1 MATTLW
7 GLLKIFGWEPI
18 LLAVL
23 AFGILFISLVVF
35 LVYAAARYKMP
46 IETKFTPFF
55 NLRVGGAASPTS
67 SSKDPSVRAPIDRE
81 VPPFATELREL
92 CLQRKIRKRDLARL
106 LNVTA
111 SFISEIEAGRK
122 LLTPDQLE
130 RIINEFGVAERQ
142 AKKLRRALRRSAAK
156 DK

>member
-1 MATTLW
+1 MAILG
-7 GLLKIFGWEPI
+7 GLLKVIGWEPI
-18 LLAVL
+18 LLALL
-23 AFGILFISLVVF
+23 AFGLLFISLVVF

-55 NLRVGGAASPTS
+55 NLRVGGATS
-67 SSKDPSVRAPIDRE
+67 ATSSKDSSARAPIDRA
-81 VPPFATELREL
+81 VPPFATEFRDL
-92 CLQRKIRKRDLARL
+92 CLQLKIRKRDLAKL

-111 SFISEIEAGRK
+111 TFISEVEAGRE

-142 AKKLRRALRRSAAK
+142 AKKLRRTLRRSVAK
-156 DK
+156 GK